1 MSSLQDGQVSYITR
15 YEGVAILIPCLN
27 EEKSIAKVVTDFA
40 EALPGASILV
50 FDNNSTDNTAAEAQR
65 AGATVISSPD
75 QGKGNV
81 VKHMFDHVDAEIYI
95 LVDGDDTYPASAA
108 RELVA
113 EFGKGGTDMLVG
125 VRTSSAEELSY
136 RRFHK
141 FGNRFVAWLISRLFS
156 IKVTDV
162 MSGYRVLSRD
172 FVKSVPLKS
181 RGFEIETELTL
192 QAANKGFTIRE
203 YPIHYGRRPE
213 GSYSKLNTFSDG
225 YFVLKAIFVIF
236 KDYKPLVF
244 FAALSMLLLLVTLL
258 AGSLPVLEYFKT
270 GYVYRLP
277 LAVLATGTGILS
289 MLSLCIGLILDTISK
304 YHNEN
309 FQLLR
314 RLVKK

>member
-125 VRTSSAEELSY
+125 VRTSSAEGLSY